1 MRKLF
6 LSLAAVAATLTG
18 AALMP
23 SSASAAVTTPSA
35 MHPAIVDSNV
45 VDNVRWVRRCHHHW
59 RTSVRHCRSV
69 WVPGRRWHYRY
80 HSRRWR

>member
-23 SSASAAVTTPSA
+23 SSASAAVITPSA
-35 MHPAIVDSNV
+35 MQPALIDSNV
-45 VDNVRWVRRCHHHW
+45 VDNVRWVRRCRHHW
-59 RTSVRHCRSV
+59 RTSVRACRSV

-80 HSRRWR
+80 QSRRWR

>member
-23 SSASAAVTTPSA
+23 SSASAAVTAPSA
-35 MHPAIVDSNV
+35 MQPAIIDSNV

-69 WVPGRRWHYRY
+69 WVPGRWHYRY